1 MKASRLLSIM
11 MMLQARGRM
20 TAPALAQALEVSER
34 TILRDIDQLSNAGVP
49 IWSDRGRNGGFQL
62 REGWRTELTGL
73 TEREAHALFLAGL
86 PEPATALGLDAIA
99 ASARLKM
106 IASLPP
112 ESREQAD
119 RVASRLYIDTV
130 DWYRAQETPP
140 LLREVAD
147 AVWGAYRIEV
157 RYESWRGLSRR
168 ELEPLGLVLKGGAWY
183 LVARVAGRPG
193 ALTFRLANI
202 HELKS
207 SGRRFKRPAR
217 FDLAGHWREAMHRY
231 EADLY
236 RLTAH
241 IAVSP
246 RGEKWLL
253 NERIKT
259 LPVARDAWSP
269 EVPAGWQALSM
280 PIESIEHGVRKLLGY
295 ASEVKVIGPP
305 ALKHKLI
312 EALSRVNDL
321 YRQAHESD
329 EQ

>member
-20 TAPALAQALEVSER
+20 TAPVLAQALEVSER

-49 IWSDRGRNGGFQL
+49 IWGDRGRNGGFQL
-62 REGWRTELTGL
+62 RPGWRTELTGL

-86 PEPATALGLDAIA
+86 PEPATALGLDAMA
-99 ASARLKM
+99 ASAQLKI
-106 IASLPP
+106 IASLSP

-119 RVASRLYIDTV
+119 RVASRLHIDTV
-130 DWYRAQETPP
+130 DWYRAPETPP

-157 RYESWRGLSRR
+157 TYESWRGVSHR

-183 LVARVAGRPG
+183 LVARMVGRPG
-193 ALTFRLANI
+193 VLTFRMANI
-202 HELKS
+202 HELKT
-207 SGRRFKRPAR
+207 SGRRFRRPAR
-217 FDLAGHWREAMHRY
+217 FDLARHWHEAMQQY
-231 EADLY
+231 ETDLY

-259 LPVARDAWSP
+259 APLARDAQSA
-269 EVPAGWQALSM
+269 EVPPGWKAFLM
-280 PIESIEHGVRKLLGY
+280 PIESIEHGARKLLGY
-295 ASEVKVIGPP
+295 GSEVKVIGPP
-305 ALKHKLI
+305 ALKKKFI
-312 EALSRVNDL
+312 EALSRVHAL
-321 YRQAHESD
+321 YRQTREPGGG
-329 EQ
+329 